1 MSDVAVAATP
11 DPAGAAI
18 LTVGATVY
26 PLPPLNPLNTIR
38 SIATTSPLAII
49 ASAFAS
55 IDPAWGVPPLRVT
68 VGGDAYPEP
77 PCVILIWNTTPCL
90 YSVAC

>member
-55 IDPAWGVPPLRVT
+55 IDTA
-68 VGGDAYPEP
+68 
-77 PCVILIWNTTPCL
+77 
-90 YSVAC
+90 